1 MINASGVHSNASNFQ
16 SFVQNNVDQR
26 TGQYNLAI
34 DLQVPAGNDLTGPGL
49 PLRLSYSPFNNED
62 AGFGTG
68 WQLAMTRY
76 EPATRMLTLHTG
88 ESYKVTGT
96 GTQPTI
102 REKKI
107 HSFYFYD
114 DSAEPGDGKGPF
126 RVVHKSGLVEILTL
140 HDVLNPVALPNKV
153 RAPSGHGITLS
164 YIPENRRLASIV
176 DDNGTLLLE
185 LKYNDVGATIDA
197 HPGAGAN
204 GQPFMRYRLELKNR
218 ALVEVKLPDETG
230 GNWRFGYTTAR
241 GLTCLAKVSTPMG
254 AVEEIRYGENDDPGH
269 LLPNTQPQRVLPRVT
284 SHEVK
289 PRADQ
294 PPLKTTY
301 TYKHFDEDNNV
312 EVEHSYVGSNSTVSW
327 RDDGEDNLY
336 RASASYHYSVTAH
349 YWKAGKIARTQTQTF
364 NRHHLLT
371 RQTLEEDG
379 RIEETATE
387 FHERAGVSF
396 EDQPRYFQL
405 PKTITKRYKL
415 RADASKLR
423 LETATTL
430 YDDYGNVTEEV
441 APTGVRITYAYYDK
455 AGEKQDD
462 DEHGEAWA
470 CPPDPQGF
478 VRNIKCKTV
487 YPLPGLP
494 GDAPVQRTRLTYKT
508 YPALSSLG
516 QASEWL
522 APCEEQVL
530 QVFDVQQPDEREQLL
545 IKVER
550 AYLNMPDNAFLHG
563 RPNYQVTTRYGDDSA
578 NPVRRAIESRTSR
591 IEWGYRKLVDEGHG
605 LEYWT
610 DETVCGFDLVQK
622 TTRSAASG
630 LHGQTVYEE
639 DDTGNSIR
647 RIYDPLARLK
657 EETVAPGQGEDEA
670 KVIHQYGL
678 VTHPEEGA
686 AGLAS
691 QSVTGSTG
699 VSTFVT
705 FDGCS
710 RVVTE
715 ERETEVPDTSPG
727 AKPLRQRKV
736 VAQRKYDELGQMSEE
751 TTFDYYDGKTL
762 KLTSTFEYDAWS
774 RLCKTTLPNGTT
786 QHSEFSPF
794 GKSGDIITHWVE
806 TTDKPGVRQQQ
817 QVTESNHFDKP
828 AYQYRLDE
836 AGQIAG
842 RHDFSYDGL
851 ARCTREEHTFNRN
864 GRPVSRVNQYTYD
877 SEGRVTRSERPDQSA
892 VLSHF
897 ALHSA
902 APLAEQLL
910 VERRKGV
917 QPTLAWQR
925 DYDGLDRLKALTA
938 GLQQETYTYKEN
950 TSLVETRTTAQ
961 RTFTYHYRPTRSA
974 QPSQI
979 DVDTVPSTTFD
990 YDSKTS
996 AISTASDTQ
1005 GKHSYTYTDQG
1016 YLLKSQWEDQDAK
1029 GYHCDYRNSFQG
1041 LPLGYTESDGVG
1053 VDHAYNDLGQLEQT
1067 RQGDLVASF
1076 EYDKLGRLWK
1086 TTTQDLINKQ
1096 VLVCEQTY
1104 DPLGRED
1111 KREQTLTR
1119 QDGSTLTQSIVLT
1132 WQEDDQL
1139 RTRALTRDG
1148 EQLLL
1153 ETFNYDALDRLEEHS
1168 CTGSALPKN
1177 AAGRAIKNQFFVYDE
1192 LNNLTECYT
1201 DFADGAADEAFYTYD
1216 GFILTRAEHALQPDY
1231 PASQAFESDAEGNL
1245 LNDEHGN
1252 RLVYDERGRL
1262 SEVRR
1267 ASDGQP
1273 LYRYRYDGHND
1284 LIGVRQAQDA
1294 EVSRRYQGYR
1304 VTSTREADFLTE
1316 YLYAGDRPLGLQ
1328 RPAQTADN
1336 RLFVTDAANSV
1347 LGECS
1352 SDELHDNTYTAY
1364 GDSPDNNQLVGLLG
1378 FNGEARE
1385 RALGWSLLGRGYRAY
1400 NPGLMRFHSP
1410 DLAAPEVAGINPY
1423 VYCGGNPV
1431 NWHDPSGHYGMRHS
1445 TEQPYIP
1452 PKPLKGKAD
1461 LRSWIG
1467 VLLGAAFAVVSFMF
1481 LPPVGLTM
1489 AFALGAGSLVIDVAS
1504 TVVGGAALLTMSEAA
1519 NDWAFGLGIASA
1531 VSTLGIMGYSKFAA
1545 RGAGKVANGSGKVFA
1560 VSDDIN
1566 TTTTI
1571 TTKTVHNNYKTVHIH
1586 KTTNN
1591 IKKITKSAPRK
1602 APTLDMTDNF
1612 ITRTNP
1618 IFDEAPSVSATSS
1631 RKTSISSLEPEATTP
1646 IAEPL
1651 SISPSQPPAAPTV
1664 EVGPVKGGYR
1674 QAGKGKWQP
1683 VGTIRDFRNGRF
1695 AIGQPA
1701 LKPGT

>member
-1 MINASGVHSNASNFQ
+1 MADTPGVHSNASNFQ

-34 DLQVPAGNDLTGPGL
+34 DLPVPAGNDLTGPGL

-62 AGFGTG
+62 SGFGTG
-68 WQLAMTRY
+68 WRLAMTRY

-96 GTQPTI
+96 GAQPTI

-107 HSFYFYD
+107 HSFHFYD
-114 DSAEPGDGKGPF
+114 DGTAADEDKGPY

-140 HDVLNPVALPNKV
+140 HDKLNPIALPSKV
-153 RAPSGHGITLS
+153 RSPSGQGLTLH
-164 YIPENRRLASIV
+164 YIPESRRLARIV

-185 LKYNDVGATIDA
+185 LQYTDGAVTVDT

-204 GQPFMRYRLELKNR
+204 GLPFLRYRLELKNR
-218 ALVEVKLPDETG
+218 ALVEVKLPADIG
-230 GNWRFGYTTAR
+230 GNWRFGYTRAH
-241 GLTCLAKVSTPMG
+241 GLTCLAKVSTPTG
-254 AVEEIRYGENDDPGH
+254 AVEEIRYGENGDPGH
-269 LLPNTQPQRVLPRVT
+269 VLPNIQPQRVLPRVT

-312 EVEHSYVGSNSTVSW
+312 EVEHSYVGSNSNVSW

-336 RASASYHYSVTAH
+336 RASANYRYSVTAH
-349 YWKAGKIARTQTQTF
+349 YWKAGKVARTQTQTF
-364 NRHHLLT
+364 NRYHLLT
-371 RQTLEEDG
+371 RQILEEDG
-379 RIEETATE
+379 HIEETETE

-396 EDQPRYFQL
+396 DDQPRYFQL

-430 YDDYGNVTEEV
+430 YDDYGNTTEEV
-441 APTGVRITYAYYDK
+441 APTGVRTTYAYYDK
-455 AGEKQDD
+455 EGEKQPG
-462 DEHGEAWA
+462 DENGDNWA

-478 VRNIKCKTV
+478 VRNLKCKTV
-487 YPLPGLP
+487 YLVPGLP
-494 GDAPVQRTRLTYKT
+494 GGAPIFRSRLTYKA

-522 APCEEQVL
+522 APCAEQTL
-530 QVFDVQQPDEREQLL
+530 QVFDVQQPDEREVLL
-545 IKVER
+545 LNVER

-563 RPNYQVTTRYGDDSA
+563 RPSYQVTTRYGDDSA

-591 IEWGYRKLVDEGHG
+591 VEWSYCKVTDKEHG

-657 EETVAPGQGEDEA
+657 EEIVAPGQGEDES

-691 QSVTGSTG
+691 QSSTGSTG
-699 VSTFVT
+699 VSTIVT

-715 ERETEVPDTSPG
+715 ERETQVTDTPPG
-727 AKPLRQRKV
+727 ARPLRQRKI
-736 VAQRKYDELGQMSEE
+736 VARRKYDELGQLSEE

-762 KLTSTFEYDAWS
+762 ELTSTFEYDAWS
-774 RLCKTTLPNGTT
+774 QLCKTTLPNGAT

-794 GKSGDIITHWVE
+794 GESGDIITRWVE
-806 TTDKPGVRQQQ
+806 TADKPGVRQQQ
-817 QVTESNHFDKP
+817 QVTESNNFDKP

-836 AGQIAG
+836 AGQIVG
-842 RHDFSYDGL
+842 RQDFSYDGL

-877 SEGRVTRSERPDQSA
+877 SEGRVTRNERPDQSA
-892 VLSHF
+892 VLSRF

-902 APLAEQLL
+902 DPLAEQLL
-910 VERRKGV
+910 VERRKGA

-925 DYDGLDRLKALTA
+925 EYDGLERLKTLAA
-938 GLQQETYTYKEN
+938 GLQQEAYTYKEN
-950 TSLVETRTTAQ
+950 TSLLESRTTAQ
-961 RTFTYHYRPTRSA
+961 RTYTYHYRPTRSA

-979 DVDTVPSTTFD
+979 DVGTVPSTTFD

-996 AISTASDTQ
+996 AINTASDAQ
-1005 GKHSYTYTDQG
+1005 GKHSYSYTDQG
-1016 YLLKSQWEDQDAK
+1016 YLLKAQWEDQDAK
-1029 GYHCDYRNSFQG
+1029 GYHCDYRHSFQG
-1041 LPLGYTESDGVG
+1041 LPLGYTESDGVA
-1053 VDHAYNDLGQLEQT
+1053 VNHAYNDLGQLVQT

-1076 EYDKLGRLWK
+1076 EYDTLGRLWK

-1096 VLVCEQTY
+1096 RLVCEQTY
-1104 DPLGRED
+1104 DLLGREH

-1119 QDGSTLTQSIVLT
+1119 QDGSTLTQHIVLT

-1139 RTRALTRDG
+1139 SSRALIRDG

-1153 ETFNYDALDRLEEHS
+1153 ETFNYDALDRLEEHR
-1168 CTGSALPKN
+1168 CTGTALPNN
-1177 AAGRAIKNQFFVYDE
+1177 AAGRAIKSQFFVYDE

-1216 GFILTRAEHALQPDY
+1216 GFILTRAEHSLQPDY
-1231 PASQAFESDAEGNL
+1231 PASQAFDSDAEGNL
-1245 LNDEHGN
+1245 LNDEQGN
-1252 RLVYDERGRL
+1252 RLVYDDRGRL
-1262 SEVRR
+1262 SEVQR

-1284 LIGVRQAQDA
+1284 LIGVRQAQEP

-1304 VTSTREADFLTE
+1304 LSSTREAELLTE
-1316 YLYAGDRPLGLQ
+1316 YLYAGERPLGLQ

-1364 GDSPDNNQLVGLLG
+1364 GDSPDNDQLVGLLG
-1378 FNGEARE
+1378 FNDEARE

-1410 DLAAPEVAGINPY
+1410 DLAAPEAAGINPY

-1431 NWHDPSGHYGMRHS
+1431 NWHDPSGHYGMRNS
-1445 TEQPYIP
+1445 MEQPYIP
-1452 PKPLKGKAD
+1452 PKPVKPKGD
-1461 LRSWIG
+1461 WQSWLG
-1467 VLLGAAFAVVSFMF
+1467 VALSAVFAAVSIML
-1481 LPPVGLTM
+1481 LPPVGWTLRFLLGSVS
-1489 AFALGAGSLVIDVAS
+1489 AGIDIGALEESMR
-1504 TVVGGAALLTMSEAA
+1504 ALLTGDETAYNTSFWLGFIGGLLTMGTIFERLMNQGGSKAAVRRTLPGPAPAPSEG
-1519 NDWAFGLGIASA
+1519 D
-1531 VSTLGIMGYSKFAA
+1531 
-1545 RGAGKVANGSGKVFA
+1545 VFFRLR
-1560 VSDDIN
+1560 V
-1566 TTTTI
+1566 
-1571 TTKTVHNNYKTVHIH
+1571 
-1586 KTTNN
+1586 
-1591 IKKITKSAPRK
+1591 PRK
-1602 APTLDMTDNF
+1602 APTRQLNLKRK
-1612 ITRTNP
+1612 IWLPGNP
-1618 IFDEAPSVSATSS
+1618 DASTQTMATGVGFDVATQTTKKVTFGDLATSTLPQS
-1631 RKTSISSLEPEATTP
+1631 SISSTSSTASSSSIGSYRLEELF
-1646 IAEPL
+1646 AEPA
-1651 SISPSQPPAAPTV
+1651 IPAVTPPVSPTTYKASA
-1664 EVGPVKGGYR
+1664 GSMLGYR
-1674 QAGKGKWQP
+1674 IKEGSLNWTPTGRSTYIP
-1683 VGTIRDFRNGRF
+1683 FR
-1695 AIGQPA
+1695 
-1701 LKPGT
+1701 